1 VIAGVVSSFNPYAHY
16 GAALRPRDALC
27 PSPENLA
34 IYPRRRQGAGF
45 EDLTGVDLETGQ
57 RRQLRFAERHIP
69 PAAANC
75 FQSVPAISHDL
86 VRSGLCQLDV
96 ACLLDPEAPAHLS
109 RIEAIRDQHPF
120 HGNFSF
126 DTALFDGGGPPA
138 GFMDLDEVM
147 DRANIPHTF
156 RFLDNGA
163 LSHGGLAVRER
174 YDGEAWL
181 QNRGVGACQPPLLP
195 GGWPRRG
202 AVWPWMMRALDGE
215 GNVTFNSAAHSTWTD
230 SALDGD
236 RDGVVDLGDA
246 PDNCP
251 ARANPDQGDRDGDGP
266 GRPLRPRPGRRR
278 RPRRARRLP
287 PAAAAAGPAPA
298 RRRGPRLRR
307 RPRRR
312 PESRTTSTAAPPPS
326 TLTRPTST
334 ATASAT
340 PATPTA
346 TATASLTATTPAP
359 RWPSPTPGR
368 RPARAATPPRSGRS

>member
-215 GNVTFNSAAHSTWTD
+215 GNVTFNS
-230 SALDGD
+230 
-236 RDGVVDLGDA
+236 
-246 PDNCP
+246 
-251 ARANPDQGDRDGDGP
+251 
-266 GRPLRPRPGRRR
+266 PR
-278 RPRRARRLP
+278 
-287 PAAAAAGPAPA
+287 
-298 RRRGPRLRR
+298 
-307 RPRRR
+307 
-312 PESRTTSTAAPPPS
+312 APPPAHVS
-326 TLTRPTST
+326 TW
-334 ATASAT
+334 AT
-340 PATPTA
+340 PSTMWRGASGSMPPKAAVSPSLSPCLKGPDGHVVCGSPPVLWTGAPTRRERAMAGLQRAGSGLWQGSNAQGAGYGRAPTRRERAMAGLQRAGGGLWQGSNAQGAELRTPTG
-346 TATASLTATTPAP
+346 TL
-359 RWPSPTPGR
+359 
-368 RPARAATPPRSGRS
+368 